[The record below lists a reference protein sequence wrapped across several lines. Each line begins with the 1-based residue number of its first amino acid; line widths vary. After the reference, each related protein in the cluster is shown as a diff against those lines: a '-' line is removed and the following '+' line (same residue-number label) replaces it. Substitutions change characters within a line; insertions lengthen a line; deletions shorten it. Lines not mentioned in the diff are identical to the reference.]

1 MKFKLDP
8 EYVTIIDDNVE
19 EDMLEEYENF
29 FLQKLSNSP
38 EEKVLSIN
46 DFIKARLA
54 QKYDQHTV
62 TGD

>member
-19 EDMLEEYENF
+19 EDMLEEYEKF
-29 FLQKLSNSP
+29 FLEKLSNSP

-46 DFIKARLA
+46 DFIKTRLA
-54 QKYDQHTV
+54 QKYDQRTV